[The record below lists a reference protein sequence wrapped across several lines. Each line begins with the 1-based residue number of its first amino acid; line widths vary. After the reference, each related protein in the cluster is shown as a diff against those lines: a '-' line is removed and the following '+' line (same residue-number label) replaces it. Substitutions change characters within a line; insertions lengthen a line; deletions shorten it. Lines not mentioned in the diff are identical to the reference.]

1 MLAWAQVEL
10 TRYLNVE
17 LICVWVVACAVCFD
31 AVFYVFWFLV
41 VVL

>member
-10 TRYLNVE
+10 TRYLNIE
-17 LICVWVVACAVCFD
+17 LICVWV